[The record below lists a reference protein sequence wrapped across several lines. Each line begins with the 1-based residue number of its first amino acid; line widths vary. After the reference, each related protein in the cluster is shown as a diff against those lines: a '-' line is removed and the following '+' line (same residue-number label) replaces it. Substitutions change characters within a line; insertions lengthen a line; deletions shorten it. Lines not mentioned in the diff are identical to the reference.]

1 MAAKCY
7 HVLSLDHTNMQ
18 IFNWMHSKL
27 YPSVKY
33 SHVSEKKDAFGGDER
48 ENMEISDGMIEEE
61 ALLLH
66 DVLNGILAIGTL
78 GRKGSFVPQ
87 SYCTE
92 EDEIPVGDKM
102 KVETDAE
109 VKDKDN
115 GAAPSLVAS
124 KPPVL
129 IELDLKLPVEVEEKK
144 MEMVVQDR
152 ETAEKIQ
159 VLPLLMEDKEKRE
172 QRVTLADLFAADAS
186 TMNDL
191 DENPNKKMNA
201 RSKQYLIIH
210 DKKLQNRKEAQSA
223 TTKGNAINPT
233 RKLQKLITK
242 LLKKKVHPE
251 MEATTNV
258 ANMLTKKSRKTLM
271 PGGAKSI
278 E

>member
-1 MAAKCY
+1 
-7 HVLSLDHTNMQ
+7 
-18 IFNWMHSKL
+18 MHSKL
-27 YPSVKY
+27 YPSVQY
-33 SHVSEKKDAFGGDER
+33 SHVSEKKDVFGGDER

-66 DVLNGILAIGTL
+66 DVLHGILAIGTL
-78 GRKGSFVPQ
+78 GRKVSFVSQ

-92 EDEIPVGDKM
+92 EDEILVGDKM
-102 KVETDAE
+102 KVETDVE
-109 VKDKDN
+109 VKDKEN

-124 KPPVL
+124 KPPAL
-129 IELDLKLPVEVEEKK
+129 IEFDLKSPVEVEEKK

-159 VLPLLMEDKEKRE
+159 ELPLLMEDKEKRE
-172 QRVTLADLFAADAS
+172 QRVTLADLFAADAL
-186 TMNDL
+186 TVHDL
-191 DENPNKKMNA
+191 DENPNKKMNV

-210 DKKLQNRKEAQSA
+210 DEKVQNRKEAKWPSA
-223 TTKGNAINPT
+223 TTKGNANNPT

-258 ANMLTKKSRKTLM
+258 ADMQIKKSRKPLM
-271 PGGAKSI
+271 LGGAKSI
-278 E
+278 GKSLSLSFCL